1 MLRDPALRTLLNVF
15 VALALTGCG
24 AALADDDLSSGRAGG
39 AGTDTTGIALQKVR
53 PADSW
58 FNLDALDLNVY
69 GLSYHPDREA
79 VHRANLDNQVNP
91 GLGLHY
97 RLADDE
103 RGITFAELGAYRD
116 SGRNWAKFVSLG
128 YQFKWGERWRIGGA
142 FSAMNSRTY
151 NQGVAFVAM
160 IPLITYDMGRIKLNA
175 VYFPKFGNYNRIEA
189 FGFYLSIPFGRWV
202 R

>member
-1 MLRDPALRTLLNVF
+1 MALVLM
-15 VALALTGCG
+15 GCG
-24 AALADDDLSSGRAGG
+24 AALADDDVSGGRAGG
-39 AGTDTTGIALQKVR
+39 ATTETAAIASQKVR
-53 PADSW
+53 SADSW

-103 RGITFAELGAYRD
+103 RGITFAELAAYRD
-116 SGRNWAKFVSLG
+116 SGRHWAKFLSLG
-128 YQFKWGERWRIGGA
+128 YQFKWGERLRIGGA
-142 FSAMNSRTY
+142 LAAVNSQTY

-189 FGFYLSIPFGRWV
+189 FGFYLSIPFGQWLR
-202 R
+202 